1 LSVNQVLTWAFVQ
14 AVANTQRCLLSED
27 LFLGP
32 IFKLIHKPAAA
43 GFLEWKG
50 KAANTTPHPLHPAPH
65 TLTNPIAKLTQLVLL
80 SGRTPLWGFRA
91 GGPLCSTHS
100 LMCLQIPA
108 VRFYTMLLHGGAR
121 RDSFD
126 LLGARNLGLNAPSGD
141 IQKSHTSS
149 AHLVTCCCSIT
160 CLTNIR

>member
-1 LSVNQVLTWAFVQ
+1 MEV
-14 AVANTQRCLLSED
+14 
-27 LFLGP
+27 LFLGS
-32 IFKLIHKPAAA
+32 IFKLIHKAAAA
-43 GFLEWKG
+43 GFRFEWKGEG
-50 KAANTTPHPLHPAPH
+50 KAANTTLHPLHPTPH

-108 VRFYTMLLHGGAR
+108 VRFSTSHLSGRGR

-126 LLGARNLGLNAPSGD
+126 LLGARDLGLNAPSGV
-141 IQKSHTSS
+141 IQKPLTST
-149 AHLVTCCCSIT
+149 AHLVECCRST
-160 CLTNIR
+160 NYLTNINLNLVKK